1 MSQRARLKLDLEI
14 LAQADGGSRE
24 GGAGH
29 TQHPAWEG
37 HLTAHLAST

>member
-1 MSQRARLKLDLEI
+1 MSQRARPKLDLEI

-29 TQHPAWEG
+29 TQRPAWEG